1 MSLPIQR
8 VSAAVTVALLCV
20 IAPAVAGQPVG
31 AADGSSNIDVESSR
45 IYVFVGKK
53 GFGHEHGVEGKL
65 KEGTLQLG
73 KEQAAGK
80 LVFDMAS
87 LDADTEAARKYVKL
101 DPEFDQDRQ
110 EINKTMKGKD
120 VLDVDQHP
128 TATFEISSAKQAA
141 QPEGGKGTAY
151 ELKGN
156 FTLRGK
162 TRPLTLT
169 ASLSEGQ
176 NGKSRLTGN
185 FKIKQTDFGIKPYS
199 AGFGLA
205 AVTDELVIYG
215 DLQMT
220 PSRAGK

>member
-1 MSLPIQR
+1 MLLPIQR
-8 VSAAVTVALLCV
+8 VSIVVKIALMC
-20 IAPAVAGQPVG
+20 AMARPVAGQPAG
-31 AADGSSNIDVESSR
+31 AADGSANIDLETSR

-101 DPEFDQDRQ
+101 DPRFDQDKQ

-120 VLDVDQHP
+120 VLDVEQHP

-141 QPEGGKGTAY
+141 QAEGGQGTAY

-162 TRPLTLT
+162 SRPLTLT
-169 ASLSEGQ
+169 ATLSEGE

-220 PSRAGK
+220 PTRAGK